1 AALLADSGTQQLLH
15 ALSPLIRLFGGDV
28 TARAAGE
35 VSDAYAVL
43 ALAFTA
49 AETSDEDLVCY
60 YDRAFSLAAMLDS
73 ESPLRFIVFLLRHLR
88 GTAARLA
95 PRRVPLVA
103 RCVRPV
109 GGTRSPRAAL
119 RRMAEQY
126 NEHVTAIRVLL
137 AGRW

>member
-1 AALLADSGTQQLLH
+1 MLH

-49 AETSDEDLVCY
+49 AETSDEDLVSY

-73 ESPLRFIVFLLRHLR
+73 DNRLRFIVFLLRQLR
-88 GTAARLA
+88 GHTHRLGARL
-95 PRRVPLVA
+95 VPLVA
-103 RCVRPV
+103 RYVRPV
-109 GGTRSPRAAL
+109 GVARSARASV
-119 RRMAEQY
+119 RRLAEEH
-126 NEHVTAIRVLL
+126 NEHVTAIRDVL